1 MKNTEIRHRFI
12 NFFLNKNHTFVKSCP
27 VVPKNDPSLLFINA
41 GMNQFKDVFLGTG
54 TRDYSCAVNSQICIR
69 VSGKHNDLEDVG
81 HDVSHLTLF
90 EMLGNWS
97 FGDYYKKEAIS
108 WAWDLLTTKF
118 NLPKTKLYATVYR
131 TDDESKMLWESLTDI
146 NPNHILRYDEK
157 DNFWEMGKTGP
168 CGPSSEIHI
177 DRGPEHCTHKDP
189 NHICFVNGDCERY
202 LELWNLVF
210 IQYNRDSEGTLHDLP
225 DKHVDTG
232 AGFERL
238 CAILQNVPS
247 VYDTDV
253 FKPIIQKIE
262 EISGIAYSSD
272 ETGTPHRVMADHV
285 RTLIFGIAD
294 NVYPSNEGRGY
305 VLRRLLRRALR
316 YANNIGIK
324 EPIIHKLVPTVIS
337 TMDGFFESIDRQQSV
352 MVDII
357 KSEEISFLKTL
368 DSGLDLLEKI
378 FSETPNLK
386 SLSGEVTF
394 KLYDTFGFPLDLTKD
409 FCEEKNCS
417 VDEDTFQ
424 KLLDEQ
430 KNRSRNAQQFTDA
443 PSSSEL
449 SSKTSESA
457 ETNEQKLKNIERLI
471 ADKSLHHAPDQVVAK
486 GGESRLLDTI
496 SDKLKMARH
505 HTGTHILHE
514 ALRLILGDH
523 VFQAGS
529 LVDTTRLR
537 FDFSHFKS
545 LSTDDLEK
553 IEKLVNDKISE
564 NIAIKI
570 ESMPIQK
577 AKDIGALA
585 LFGEKYGDIVRTV
598 KIGNYSFELCG
609 GTHVVNTKDIEAFK
623 ILNES
628 AISAGTRR
636 IDAIAGHENI
646 KIYENNVKEKLK
658 KALSP
663 KIDLLKKLSRQLS
676 LNDTFIEG
684 LIQFENLA
692 IDKLQ
697 HREKTVL
704 SKIKELEKQII
715 KEKNSKLNDSI
726 DEFKNEILLLP
737 NNSNLLIKDIEGSD
751 IKGLKSISDKIM
763 TLKPSLIAVLSSIK
777 NGQVLIR
784 CDKSMTQNLTA
795 PQLLSFLTDITGG
808 KGGGRPDM
816 AQAGGLDSDKLPS
829 ALDQLRTHLIKTNL

>member
-1 MKNTEIRHRFI
+1 MKNTEIRQHYI
-12 NFFLNKNHTFVKSCP
+12 NFFLNKKHTFVKSCP
-27 VVPKNDPSLLFINA
+27 VAPQNDPSLLFINA

-54 TRDYSCAVNSQICIR
+54 TRDYTRAVNSQICIR

-108 WAWDLLTTKF
+108 WAWELLTTKF
-118 NLPKTKLYATVYR
+118 NLPKSKLYATVYR
-131 TDDESKMLWESLTDI
+131 TDDESKDLWKSLTDI
-146 NPNHILRYDEK
+146 NPEHILKYDEK

-168 CGPSSEIHI
+168 CGPSSEIHM
-177 DRGPEHCTHKDP
+177 DRGPEHCHHKDP
-189 NHICFVNGDCERY
+189 NHVCFVNGDCERY

-210 IQYNRDSEGTLHDLP
+210 IQYNRDSEGTLNDLP
-225 DKHVDTG
+225 NKHVDTG

-253 FKPIIQKIE
+253 FKPIIRKIE
-262 EISGIAYSSD
+262 EISGITYSSD
-272 ETGTPHRVMADHV
+272 EPGTPHRVMADHV
-285 RTLIFGIAD
+285 RTLIFGISD

-337 TMDGFFESIDRQQSV
+337 TMDGFFESIERQQNV
-352 MVDII
+352 MIDII

-368 DSGLDLLEKI
+368 DSGLELLEKI

-386 SLSGEVTF
+386 RLSGEVTF

-417 VDEDTFQ
+417 IDEEGFQ
-424 KLLDEQ
+424 KLLNEQ

-443 PSSSEL
+443 PSASDL
-449 SSKTSESA
+449 SSNTKTSLKTDE
-457 ETNEQKLKNIERLI
+457 EKLKLI
-471 ADKSLHHAPDQVVAK
+471 QQLVSNKSLHHAPDQLVAK
-486 GGESRLLDTI
+486 GGEARLLNTI
-496 SDKLKMARH
+496 PEKLKMARH

-514 ALRLILGDH
+514 ALRIVLGEH

-545 LSTDDLEK
+545 ISKEDLEK
-553 IEKLVNDKISE
+553 IQKIIDEKISE
-564 NIAIKI
+564 NISI
-570 ESMPIQK
+570 EIENMPIKQ
-577 AKDIGALA
+577 AKDIGAMA

-598 KIGNYSFELCG
+598 KIGDYSFELCG
-609 GTHVVNTKDIEAFK
+609 GTHVINTKDIEAIK
-623 ILNES
+623 ILSES

-636 IDAIAGHENI
+636 IEAIAGNENI
-646 KIYENNVKEKLK
+646 QIHEDNVKKKLK
-658 KALSP
+658 KGISP
-663 KIDLLKKLSRQLS
+663 KLDILKKLSKQLS
-676 LNDTFIEG
+676 IDDKVI
-684 LIQFENLA
+684 ENL
-692 IDKLQ
+692 IDLETLEINELQ
-697 HREKTVL
+697 NREKSIL
-704 SKIKELEKQII
+704 SKIKELEKRIN
-715 KEKNSKLNDSI
+715 KENNSKLNDSI
-726 DEFKNEILLLP
+726 DEFMNEILSLQ
-737 NNSNLLIKDIEGSD
+737 NNSNLLIKDVEGTD
-751 IKGLKSISDKIM
+751 IKGLKAMSDKIM

-777 NGQVLIR
+777 NGQVLVR
-784 CDKSMTQNLTA
+784 CDKSVINQITA
-795 PQLLSFLTDITGG
+795 PKIISFITDITGG

-816 AQAGGLDSDKLPS
+816 AQAGGLDSSKLPS
-829 ALDQLRTHLIKTNL
+829 ALDSLRKHLIKTSV

>member
-394 KLYDTFGFPLDLTKD
+394 KLYDTF
-409 FCEEKNCS
+409 
-417 VDEDTFQ
+417 
-424 KLLDEQ
+424 
-430 KNRSRNAQQFTDA
+430 
-443 PSSSEL
+443 
-449 SSKTSESA
+449 
-457 ETNEQKLKNIERLI
+457 
-471 ADKSLHHAPDQVVAK
+471 
-486 GGESRLLDTI
+486 
-496 SDKLKMARH
+496 
-505 HTGTHILHE
+505 
-514 ALRLILGDH
+514 
-523 VFQAGS
+523 
-529 LVDTTRLR
+529 
-537 FDFSHFKS
+537 
-545 LSTDDLEK
+545 
-553 IEKLVNDKISE
+553 
-564 NIAIKI
+564 
-570 ESMPIQK
+570 
-577 AKDIGALA
+577 
-585 LFGEKYGDIVRTV
+585 
-598 KIGNYSFELCG
+598 
-609 GTHVVNTKDIEAFK
+609 
-623 ILNES
+623 
-628 AISAGTRR
+628 
-636 IDAIAGHENI
+636 
-646 KIYENNVKEKLK
+646 
-658 KALSP
+658 
-663 KIDLLKKLSRQLS
+663 
-676 LNDTFIEG
+676 
-684 LIQFENLA
+684 
-692 IDKLQ
+692 
-697 HREKTVL
+697 
-704 SKIKELEKQII
+704 
-715 KEKNSKLNDSI
+715 
-726 DEFKNEILLLP
+726 
-737 NNSNLLIKDIEGSD
+737 
-751 IKGLKSISDKIM
+751 
-763 TLKPSLIAVLSSIK
+763 
-777 NGQVLIR
+777 
-784 CDKSMTQNLTA
+784 
-795 PQLLSFLTDITGG
+795 
-808 KGGGRPDM
+808 
-816 AQAGGLDSDKLPS
+816 
-829 ALDQLRTHLIKTNL
+829 